1 MHVDFL
7 SLECF
12 LAICE
17 TGNFSR
23 ASKKLNR
30 TQSAI
35 SQKISQLESILKCKL
50 FIRNREVILTTSG
63 EKLLFYANEIF
74 KLHHQMIESLKEPE
88 LSGNLRFGLPEDFAT
103 VYLSKILCEF
113 TQKHPMIKPHIE
125 CDLTLNLL
133 EKFKKGKFDLV
144 LLKLDNKDSISN
156 GITIWKEKLV
166 WVGKDNYIND
176 LLKAD
181 TLNLVLSPKPCVY
194 RSRAL
199 EALKKENLKWDI
211 VYSSQSYISSMAAV
225 KAGIG
230 ITVLP
235 KNMVPEG
242 LSIIRN
248 PKLPD
253 LKDTH
258 AILLIKDKNL
268 KPAVI
273 FANTI
278 NDQLNPK
285 LHTEK

>member
-1 MHVDFL
+1 MHIDFL

-17 TGNFSR
+17 AGNFSR

-35 SQKISQLESILKCKL
+35 SQKISHLENFLKCKL
-50 FIRNREVILTTSG
+50 FIRNREVVLTPAG
-63 EKLLFYANEIF
+63 EKLLFFATEIF
-74 KLHHQMIESLKEPE
+74 KLQQQMIESLKEPE

-103 VYLSKILCEF
+103 VYLSGILSEF
-113 TQKHPMIKPHIE
+113 IQKHPMIKPHIE

-144 LLKLDNKDSISN
+144 LLKLDNRDFVSD

-166 WVGKDNYIND
+166 WVGKDGYTND
-176 LLKAD
+176 LIKAD

-199 EALKKENLKWDI
+199 ESLKKHNLKWDI

-248 PKLPD
+248 SKLPD

-258 AILLIKDKNL
+258 AVLLIKDKNL
-268 KPAVI
+268 KPAII
-273 FANTI
+273 FADTI
-278 NDQLNPK
+278 HQQLNPK
-285 LHTEK
+285 LLTEK

>member
-17 TGNFSR
+17 TGNFSK

-35 SQKISQLESILKCKL
+35 SQKISHLESFLKCKL
-50 FIRNREVILTTSG
+50 FIRNRGVILTPQG
-63 EKLLFYANEIF
+63 ENLFFYATEIF
-74 KLHHQMIESLKEPE
+74 KLHGKMIDSLLKPE
-88 LSGNLRFGLPEDFAT
+88 LSGNLKFGIPEDFAT
-103 VYLSKILCEF
+103 VYLSKILMEF
-113 TQKHPMIKPHIE
+113 TQKHPMIKLHIE

-144 LLKLDNKDSISN
+144 LLKLDNKDYVSK

-166 WVGKDNYIND
+166 WVGKENYVKD
-176 LLKAD
+176 LLKSKI
-181 TLNLVLSPKPCVY
+181 LNLVLSPKPCVY

-199 EALKKENLKWDI
+199 EALKKYDQRWDI
-211 VYSSQSYISSMAAV
+211 VYSSQSYISSIAAV

-230 ITVLP
+230 LTVLP

-242 LSIIRN
+242 LNIIKSL
-248 PKLPD
+248 KLPD

-258 AILLIKDKNL
+258 AVLLIKDKSL
-268 KPAVI
+268 KPVMV
-273 FANTI
+273 FAQTI
-278 NDQLNPK
+278 NEQLNPK
-285 LHTEK
+285 FHSEN

>member
-1 MHVDFL
+1 MYIDFL

-17 TGNFSR
+17 TGNFSK

-35 SQKISQLESILKCKL
+35 SQKISQLEAFLKCKL
-50 FIRNREVILTTSG
+50 FIRNREVILTSTG
-63 EKLLFYANEIF
+63 EKLLLFATEIF
-74 KLHHQMIESLKEPE
+74 KLQQQMIDSLKEPE
-88 LSGNLRFGLPEDFAT
+88 PSGSLRFGLPEDFAT
-103 VYLSKILCEF
+103 VYLSNILTNF
-113 TQKHPMIKPHIE
+113 MHKHPMIKPHIE

-133 EKFKKGKFDLV
+133 EKFKRGKFDLV
-144 LLKLDNKDSISN
+144 LLKLDNKDFVS
-156 GITIWKEKLV
+156 GGVTIWKEKLV
-166 WVGKDNYIND
+166 WVGKDSYIND
-176 LLKAD
+176 LLKSE
-181 TLNLVLSPKPCVY
+181 TLNIVLSPKPCVY

-199 EALKKENLKWDI
+199 DALKKKNSKWDI

-248 PKLPD
+248 SKLPN
-253 LKDTH
+253 LKDIH
-258 AILLIKDKNL
+258 AIILIKDKTL
-268 KPAVI
+268 KPAI
-273 FANTI
+273 LFANTI
-278 NDQLNPK
+278 NEQLNPK
-285 LHTEK
+285 LHREK

>member
-1 MHVDFL
+1 MSIDFI

-12 LAICE
+12 LAIYE

-30 TQSAI
+30 TQSAV
-35 SQKISQLESILKCKL
+35 SQKIIQLEKFLKCTL
-50 FIRNREVILTTSG
+50 FNRNKKITLTTHG
-63 EKLLFYANEIF
+63 EKLLTFAKEISR
-74 KLHHQMIESLKEPE
+74 LQQELVDTLKEPE

-103 VYLSKILCEF
+103 VFLSKILSDFIE
-113 TQKHPMIKPHIE
+113 KHPMIKLHIE

-133 EKFKKGKFDLV
+133 DKFKKERFDLV
-144 LLKLDNKDSISN
+144 LLKLDNKDYIPG

-166 WVGKDNYIND
+166 WVTSELYAKDFHKKETIN
-176 LLKAD
+176 LI
-181 TLNLVLSPKPCVY
+181 LSPKPCVY

-199 EALKKENLKWDI
+199 DALKKVNLKWDI
-211 VYSSQSYISSMAAV
+211 VYSSQSFISSIAAV

-242 LSIIRN
+242 LNILKNS
-248 PKLPD
+248 KLPD

-258 AILLIKDKNL
+258 ATLLIKNKNL
-268 KPAVI
+268 KPATI
-273 FANTI
+273 FGEHI
-278 NDQLNPK
+278 SEQLNPK
-285 LHTEK
+285 LQTY

>member
-1 MHVDFL
+1 MHIDFL

-12 LAICE
+12 LAIYE
-17 TGNFSR
+17 TGNFSK

-35 SQKISQLESILKCKL
+35 SQKISQLETFLKCKL
-50 FIRNREVILTTSG
+50 FIRNREVILTPTG
-63 EKLLFYANEIF
+63 EKLLFFATEIF
-74 KLHHQMIESLKEPE
+74 KLQQQMIDSLKEPE

-103 VYLSKILCEF
+103 VYLSKILTKF
-113 TQKHPMIKPHIE
+113 MHKHPMIKPHIE

-144 LLKLDNKDSISN
+144 LLKLDNKDFVS
-156 GITIWKEKLV
+156 GGVTIWKEKLV
-166 WVGKDNYIND
+166 WVGKDSHIND
-176 LLKAD
+176 LLKSEI
-181 TLNLVLSPKPCVY
+181 LNIILSPKPCVY

-199 EALKKENLKWDI
+199 DALKKKNLKWDI

-248 PKLPD
+248 SKLPD

-258 AILLIKDKNL
+258 AIILIKDKNL
-268 KPAVI
+268 KPAII

-278 NDQLNPK
+278 HEQLNPK